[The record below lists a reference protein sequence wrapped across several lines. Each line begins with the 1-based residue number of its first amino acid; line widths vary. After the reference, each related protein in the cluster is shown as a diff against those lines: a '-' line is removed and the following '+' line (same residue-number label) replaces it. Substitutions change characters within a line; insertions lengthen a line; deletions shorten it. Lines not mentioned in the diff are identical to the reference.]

1 MKKWFGALRSV
12 IWLMLLT
19 VVVACST
26 TPDMPESR
34 GNSPAVLYITPAP
47 TLDINATVTA
57 YAEAVIPT
65 GTPTGMYIIKAG
77 DTLSG
82 LAEEFE
88 VTLDSLLEA
97 NQLKEDAVLQVG
109 QTLII
114 PSLVNRTPM
123 PAPTLGPNDADT
135 PTPTIAPSAT
145 PEPVTPQPTAT
156 P

>member
-1 MKKWFGALRSV
+1 MKKWFGALHRVFWPMLV
-12 IWLMLLT
+12 I
-19 VVVACST
+19 VFVACASV
-26 TPDMPESR
+26 PELPESR
-34 GNSPAVLYITPAP
+34 GKSPAVLYITPAP

-65 GTPTGMYIIKAG
+65 GTPSGMYVIKAG
-77 DTLSG
+77 DTLSA

-97 NQLKEDAVLQVG
+97 NQLKEDAILQVG
-109 QTLII
+109 QTVII
-114 PSLVNRTPM
+114 PSLVDRTPL

-145 PEPVTPQPTAT
+145 PEPTTPEPTAT